1 MSLSVSCLEKVQESE
16 KLTGVIKE
24 IINILLTAINDWPVL
39 VVNLVDYEKEV
50 YKLMGEEISRETM
63 EEYIS
68 NVDCSKNAWEG
79 ESLSQ
84 LIEVFNY
91 YEEGKQLKEIFKE
104 IQIKIENQ

>member
-1 MSLSVSCLEKVQESE
+1 MSLSVSYLEKIQESE

-24 IINILLTAINDWPVL
+24 VINILLAAINDWPAPMVS
-39 VVNLVDYEKEV
+39 LVDYEKEV
-50 YKLMGEEISRETM
+50 YKLMGEEVSRKTM

-68 NVDCSKNAWEG
+68 NIDYSKNAWKG

-91 YEEGKQLKEIFKE
+91 YKEGKQLKEIFNE
-104 IQIKIENQ
+104 IQIRIEN